1 MTEQSCKTCDYFSLE
16 DKPRDVNLASGN
28 SQSCGCR
35 SKHSGLGT
43 IRAYWVWYHML
54 DRCQNPADPSYPR
67 YGGRGIT
74 VCKKWHSL
82 EAFFADMGE
91 PEEGMTIERIDNNAC
106 YSLENCRWVTSTE
119 QAKNRRNTSLTW
131 EAVHDIRT
139 RQASAEALAS
149 EYQMSI
155 AMVYYVI
162 NNDFWVDDN
171 YVPPRKGTRRGTN
184 RQLGTY
190 VGPARVTYT
199 LDDHHAMLSG
209 TTQHT
214 TR

>member
-1 MTEQSCKTCDYFSLE
+1 
-16 DKPRDVNLASGN
+16 
-28 SQSCGCR
+28 
-35 SKHSGLGT
+35 
-43 IRAYWVWYHML
+43 ML
-54 DRCQNPADPSYPR
+54 SRCQDPQDAAYKG

-74 VCKKWHSL
+74 VCERWHSL
-82 EAFFADMGE
+82 EAFFEDMGI
-91 PEEGMTIERIDNNAC
+91 PEEGMTIERIDNNAG
-106 YSLENCRWVTSTE
+106 YSLENCRWVTRTE
-119 QAKNRRNTSLTW
+119 QAKNKRNTSLTW

-139 RQASAEALAS
+139 RQASAESLAS

-155 AMVYYVI
+155 SMVYFVI

-171 YVPPRKGTRRGTN
+171 YVPPKKWSRRGAN
-184 RQLGTY
+184 RKLGTY